1 MTIPKSVESASTA
14 GFLSGWV
21 RAIASR
27 FAGSGELQNLGSKE
41 FEQIARDLNL
51 SSSELFALSTRNDPS
66 GDLLRKR
73 IAECGLSTD
82 ELKTRQP
89 EVLRDL
95 ERVCGHCTSTKR
107 CGAEFRRGVAPP
119 AHRSDYCPNA
129 PTLQALMDED
139 RQSRLQASLPLGPS
153 CC

>member
-1 MTIPKSVESASTA
+1 MTVPKSVESAPTD
-14 GFLSGWV
+14 GFLYGWV

-41 FEQIARDLNL
+41 FDQIARDLNL
-51 SSSELFALSTRNDPS
+51 SSSELFALSARNDLS
-66 GDLLRKR
+66 GELLRKR

-82 ELKTRQP
+82 QLKTRQP

-107 CGAEFRRGVAPP
+107 CAAEFRRGSASPDW
-119 AHRSDYCPNA
+119 SSYCPNT

-139 RQSRLQASLPLGPS
+139 RQSRLQASLLMGPS

>member
-1 MTIPKSVESASTA
+1 MTISRSVESAPAA

-21 RAIASR
+21 RAITSR

-51 SSSELFALSTRNDPS
+51 SSSELFALSARNDLS
-66 GDLLRKR
+66 GDLVRKR

-89 EVLRDL
+89 GVLRDL
-95 ERVCGHCTSTKR
+95 ERVCGHCRSTKR
-107 CGAEFRRGVAPP
+107 CAAEFRRGNASPDW
-119 AHRSDYCPNA
+119 SSYCPNT
-129 PTLQALMDED
+129 PTLEALMDED
-139 RQSRLQASLPLGPS
+139 RKSRLRASLLVGPS

>member
-1 MTIPKSVESASTA
+1 MTIPRSVESTPTD
-14 GFLSGWV
+14 GFLYGWV

-41 FEQIARDLNL
+41 IARDLNL
-51 SSSELFALSTRNDPS
+51 SSSELFALSARSDLS
-66 GDLLRKR
+66 GELLRKR
-73 IAECGLSTD
+73 IAECCLSTD
-82 ELKTRQP
+82 QLKTRQP

-107 CGAEFRRGVAPP
+107 CAAEFRRGSASPDWF
-119 AHRSDYCPNA
+119 SYCPNT

-139 RQSRLQASLPLGPS
+139 RQSRLQASLLMGPS